1 MLELY
6 ANIRKRRNELEMTQS
21 ELAAKV
27 GYSDK
32 SMVAKVENGKVDL
45 PQSKILEF
53 ARALQTTP
61 SELMGWNEKVSNWME
76 YHGIEYDTDTQEYL
90 QELRDRSEMKML
102 FKSAKTASKEQ
113 IEAIVHL
120 LDSMK
125 GK

>member
-21 ELAAKV
+21 ELANKV

-53 ARALQTTP
+53 AKALNTTP
-61 SELMGWNEKVSNWME
+61 SELMGWKEKVSDWIAFQN
-76 YHGIEYDTDTQEYL
+76 GFDTEEEEYL

-113 IEAIVHL
+113 IEAIVNL